1 MCDGLR
7 GMVKQSREQAAEQVA
22 VQHWLDALTVATPWS
37 AMRAVYLDEVDSTNR
52 YALTHGAGAGG
63 MPVLV
68 WADRQTA
75 GVGRQGRSWVHQPG
89 SSLAFSLGLP
99 YAPPSWEGLSLVVG
113 LAVAQALH
121 PQVQL
126 KWPNDLWWQQ
136 RKLGGILIQT
146 SGLTPPSAGIEA
158 GRYAV
163 VGVGLNLYPVSL
175 PPTDSSEH
183 MRQEPAAACS
193 AFLPP
198 DELNQQRLLMR
209 VVPVLLSHLVRFQ
222 QLGFGAFRHA
232 YRCVDGLRGMQVQTS
247 DGLLATARGVSS
259 AGGLLLQAED
269 GELHT
274 YSGLEVSIRPIR
286 HTAAEDRGAESSIAD
301 ESRESV

>member
-1 MCDGLR
+1 MCDAAHA
-7 GMVKQSREQAAEQVA
+7 MVKQSREQAAEQVA
-22 VQHWLDALTVATPWS
+22 VQHWLDALTVAAPWS

-52 YALTHGAGAGG
+52 YALTHGAGADG

-146 SGLTPPSAGIEA
+146 SGLTPPFAGTEA

-163 VGVGLNLYPVSL
+163 IGVGLNLHPITL
-175 PPTDSSEH
+175 PPTDNAGNI
-183 MRQEPAAACS
+183 RQEPVAACS
-193 AFLPP
+193 AFLLP
-198 DELNQQRLLMR
+198 DEVNQRSVLMR
-209 VVPVLLSHLVRFQ
+209 VVPVILSHLVRFQ
-222 QLGFGAFRHA
+222 QQGFAAFRHA
-232 YRCVDGLRGMQVQTS
+232 YSAVDGLCGMQVQTS

-259 AGGLLLQAED
+259 AGGLLLQAAD

-274 YSGLEVSIRPIR
+274 YTGLEVSIRPIR
-286 HTAAEDRGAESSIAD
+286 HAAADDGGAESSMAD
-301 ESRESV
+301 ESRGSV